1 MEMDIQQY
9 VLERS
14 QKMEKQTR
22 AIQDHQVFD
31 FNYIPE
37 KPLMRQELQPIID
50 AILKYEQTG
59 IPSNVAIF
67 GSRGSGKTLL
77 VKYLMNLFQKKSLT
91 LKYVNVRGTNTSF
104 KIIAEILEVQARGS
118 SLSELYHKFKKAFPR
133 KTLVILDEV
142 DLMSPKDK
150 NRDILYFLSRD
161 KNNYMTILLSNN
173 PRFLEQLDT
182 STKSTL
188 QPQVIHFKNYNAQQI
203 YEILKDRAQKG
214 LKRRNDTVLKHIAA
228 LTTQNTNS
236 DVRVALK
243 TLFYFVTEPGT
254 PVTESFENARKDIYL
269 DLLTDLNDKNLIL
282 LKAVVESRDK
292 LVKDVYQKYL
302 RLSARVNDK
311 AFSYVYFYNNLA
323 YLQSIGLVLLSS
335 AKVNRTYT
343 NRITLTFDESALESL
358 YNLRFQL

>member
-1 MEMDIQQY
+1 
-9 VLERS
+9 
-14 QKMEKQTR
+14 
-22 AIQDHQVFD
+22 
-31 FNYIPE
+31 
-37 KPLMRQELQPIID
+37 
-50 AILKYEQTG
+50 
-59 IPSNVAIF
+59 
-67 GSRGSGKTLL
+67 
-77 VKYLMNLFQKKSLT
+77 
-91 LKYVNVRGTNTSF
+91 
-104 KIIAEILEVQARGS
+104 
-118 SLSELYHKFKKAFPR
+118 
-133 KTLVILDEV
+133 V

-150 NRDILYFLSRD
+150 NKDILYFLSRD
-161 KNNYMTILLSNN
+161 KNNYMTILLFNN

-214 LKRRNDTVLKHIAA
+214 LKRRNDAVLKHIAA

-269 DLLTDLNDKNLIL
+269 DLLTDLNDKNLLL

-302 RLSARVNDK
+302 RLSARMNDK
-311 AFSYVYFYNNLA
+311 AFSYVYFYNNMA
-323 YLQSIGLVLLSS
+323 YLQSIGLVLLNS

-358 YNLRFQL
+358 YNLRFQR